1 MSYAIPNFLV
11 IGAMKCA
18 TSTVCAYL
26 EDHPD
31 VYCLPSCEPNFFSHD
46 QNYEKGTEWYLNLF
60 KDRGDEHLFGEG
72 SNFYSARAL
81 YPYTA
86 ERVAALNP
94 NMKIIFTARDPIE
107 RIISAWIQRRS
118 DSGDAVPP
126 SVDAAVLAMP
136 DEFIGQSQYYY
147 NIQPYIERFPRENI
161 FIGFMEDLKR
171 DGSKFFAELCEF
183 LEVDA
188 IPGKRGHVN
197 PSAGKRVPNELF
209 TKVNGFPMAQAV
221 KGVMPQGLKRA
232 VKRMMEKDVSSS
244 DISLSP
250 SVLADVLK
258 TISRDAELFLEYAG
272 KPQDFWWMAKDR

>member
-1 MSYAIPNFLV
+1 MSNAAPNFLV

-31 VYCLPSCEPNFFSHD
+31 VYCLPSCEPSFFSHD

-81 YPYTA
+81 YPRSA
-86 ERVAALNP
+86 ERIAALNP
-94 NMKIIFTARDPIE
+94 DMKIIFTVRDPIE

-118 DSGDAVPP
+118 DSGDAVPS
-126 SVDAAVLAMP
+126 SVDAAVLALP

-147 NIQPYIERFPRENI
+147 NLQPYIERFPRENI
-161 FIGFMEDLKR
+161 FIGFMEDLKC
-171 DGSKFFAELCEF
+171 DAPKFYAELCDF
-183 LEVDA
+183 LEVEA

-209 TKVNGFPMAQAV
+209 TKVNSLPMVHLV
-221 KGVMPQGLKRA
+221 KGAAPKKFKGAIKN
-232 VKRMMEKDVSSS
+232 MMKKKVSSS

-250 SVLADVLK
+250 PVLAEVLK
-258 TISRDAELFLEYAG
+258 TIKHDAELFLEYVD
-272 KPQDFWWMAKDR
+272 KPQDFWRMGEEQ